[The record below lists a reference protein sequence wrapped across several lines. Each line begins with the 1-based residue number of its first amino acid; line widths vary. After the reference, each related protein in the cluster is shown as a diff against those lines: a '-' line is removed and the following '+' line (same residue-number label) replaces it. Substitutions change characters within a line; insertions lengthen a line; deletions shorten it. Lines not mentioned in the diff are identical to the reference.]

1 MHGFAGNVIPLLR
14 GWDSVVTLDPVLRDS
29 TPVRELATAPVAL
42 PESCTLP
49 VVLDRLKAI
58 GWLERHDVS
67 LYLSHH
73 DGIQAGAHDLR
84 PSLADMDAPGQL

>member
-1 MHGFAGNVIPLLR
+1 
-14 GWDSVVTLDPVLRDS
+14 
-29 TPVRELATAPVAL
+29 
-42 PESCTLP
+42 
-49 VVLDRLKAI
+49 VLDRLNAI

-73 DGIQAGAHDLR
+73 EGTQAGQHDLR